1 MKQKTKKINFKKLDE
16 KVIKE
21 LKKIDYHKIIY
32 IFFLIFFLQSCTH
45 WNNSKTMSILGGGA
59 GGYSAYALGSN
70 MVGGEY
76 GIPIAIAGTLL
87 GAFIGSEIGDNMD
100 ENSNSINVAL
110 DSNYGQS
117 QTWYQPQTNT
127 RETIIPKERFIS
139 KNNDECRKFDWEIED
154 SGSIKRGSGIACKNS
169 NGDWETLGS
178 TMM

>member
-1 MKQKTKKINFKKLDE
+1 MFHCKNK
-16 KVIKE
+16 KE
-21 LKKIDYHKIIY
+21 LIMNKYFTIILVS
-32 IFFLIFFLQSCTH
+32 IFSIGCSGQS
-45 WNNSKTMSILGGGA
+45 WNSTKTMSILGGGA

-87 GAFIGSEIGDNMD
+87 GALIGSEIGDNMD

>member
-1 MKQKTKKINFKKLDE
+1 MNKYFT
-16 KVIKE
+16 
-21 LKKIDYHKIIY
+21 IILVS
-32 IFFLIFFLQSCTH
+32 IFCIVVRQS
-45 WNNSKTMSILGGGA
+45 WNNTKTMSILGGGA

-117 QTWYQPQTNT
+117 QTWYQPQPTLEKQLFLRNGLFQKIT
-127 RETIIPKERFIS
+127 MSVESLIE
-139 KNNDECRKFDWEIED
+139 EIED